1 MALKNQKIQSLSWP
15 NLKVWDAVEVL
26 PSSQPRGMFSTAVPR
41 FLPVELKPLGLSPT
55 GQLRV
60 ASQLMYIKSYGR
72 KITITFWLF
81 F

>member
-1 MALKNQKIQSLSWP
+1 
-15 NLKVWDAVEVL
+15 
-26 PSSQPRGMFSTAVPR
+26 
-41 FLPVELKPLGLSPT
+41 LGLSST

-60 ASQLMYIKSYGR
+60 ASQLHVLNHAGK

>member
-1 MALKNQKIQSLSWP
+1 
-15 NLKVWDAVEVL
+15 
-26 PSSQPRGMFSTAVPR
+26 MFSTAVPR
-41 FLPVELKPLGLSPT
+41 FLPVELKPLGLSST

-60 ASQLMYIKSYGR
+60 ASQLHVLNHAGK